1 MKKILLSLAA
11 LALAAT
17 VKAQV
22 WIGGEVGFTTNHTN
36 GSDHTAMELNIAPDI
51 GYSLSGNFS
60 VAIALGY
67 SHTSDVDGS
76 KYGMTGMTLSNVNAF
91 SINPYTCYTFVKA
104 GNFAFFV
111 ISGLKFRIAQAQ
123 GIENNFN
130 QFSVTVI
137 PAVAYSV
144 SDKVTL
150 ASHIGDGLYYNHT
163 WMKDVARSNKFGFN
177 LFHGISFGA
186 YYFL

>member
-36 GSDHTAMELNIAPDI
+36 GSDHSAIELNIAPDI

-60 VAIALGY
+60 VAFALGF
-67 SHTSDVDGS
+67 
-76 KYGMTGMTLSNVNAF
+76 SNVNAF

-111 ISGLKFRIAQAQ
+111 ISGLKFKSLTREA
-123 GIENNFN
+123 G
-130 QFSVTVI
+130 
-137 PAVAYSV
+137 
-144 SDKVTL
+144 
-150 ASHIGDGLYYNHT
+150 
-163 WMKDVARSNKFGFN
+163 
-177 LFHGISFGA
+177 SFPCSTS
-186 YYFL
+186 L

>member
-11 LALAAT
+11 LAFAAT
-17 VKAQV
+17 INAQV

-76 KYGMTGMTLSNVNAF
+76 KYGMPGMTLSNVNAF

-104 GNFAFFV
+104 GNFAFYSLLLSSDCRSPRNSF
-111 ISGLKFRIAQAQ
+111 SFR
-123 GIENNFN
+123 
-130 QFSVTVI
+130 T
-137 PAVAYSV
+137 
-144 SDKVTL
+144 
-150 ASHIGDGLYYNHT
+150 
-163 WMKDVARSNKFGFN
+163 R
-177 LFHGISFGA
+177 SFGKSMS
-186 YYFL
+186 LSTS

>member
-11 LALAAT
+11 LAVAAT
-17 VKAQV
+17 MNAQV

-36 GSDHTAMELNIAPDI
+36 GSGHTALELNIAPDI
-51 GYSLSGNFS
+51 GYSLSG
-60 VAIALGY
+60 
-67 SHTSDVDGS
+67 TSDVDGS
-76 KYGMTGMTLSNVNAF
+76 KYGMPGMTLSNVNAY

-111 ISGLKFRIAQAQ
+111 ISGLKYRIAHAQ
-123 GIENNFN
+123 GIGNNFN

-150 ASHIGDGLYYNHT
+150 ASHLGDGLYYNHT
-163 WMKDVARSNKFGFN
+163 WMKDVARSNGFGFN

-186 YYFL
+186 YYFF

>member
-36 GSDHTAMELNIAPDI
+36 GSDHSAIELNIAPDI

-60 VAIALGY
+60 VAVALSYG
-67 SHTSDVDGS
+67 HTNNGDGS
-76 KYGMTGMTLSNVNAF
+76 KYGMPDMTLSNVNSY
-91 SINPYTCYTFVKA
+91 SIMPYTCYTFAKA

-111 ISGLKFRIAQAQ
+111 ISGLKHSIAHAQ
-123 GIENNFN
+123 GLESNFN
-130 QFSVTVI
+130 KFGVFVI
-137 PAVAYSV
+137 PAIAFSV

-163 WMKDVARSNKFGFN
+163 WMKDVARSNEFGFN

-186 YYFL
+186 YYFF

>member
-36 GSDHTAMELNIAPDI
+36 GSGHTALELNIAPDI

-67 SHTSDVDGS
+67 SHSSDVDGS
-76 KYGMTGMTLSNVNAF
+76 KYGMPGMTLSNVNAF
-91 SINPYTCYTFVKA
+91 SINPYTCYTFV
-104 GNFAFFV
+104 
-111 ISGLKFRIAQAQ
+111 ISR
-123 GIENNFN
+123 
-130 QFSVTVI
+130 FSLL
-137 PAVAYSV
+137 AV
-144 SDKVTL
+144 
-150 ASHIGDGLYYNHT
+150 
-163 WMKDVARSNKFGFN
+163 
-177 LFHGISFGA
+177 
-186 YYFL
+186 

>member
-11 LALAAT
+11 LAVAAT
-17 VKAQV
+17 MNAQV

-36 GSDHTAMELNIAPDI
+36 GSGHTALELNIAPDI

-67 SHTSDVDGS
+67 SHSSDVDGS
-76 KYGMTGMTLSNVNAF
+76 KYGMPGMTLSNVNAF

-111 ISGLKFRIAQAQ
+111 ISGLKYRIAHAQ
-123 GIENNFN
+123 GIENIFN

-150 ASHIGDGLYYNHT
+150 ASHLGDGLYYNHT
-163 WMKDVARSNKFGFN
+163 WMKDVARSNEFGFN

-186 YYFL
+186 YYFF

>member
-11 LALAAT
+11 LAVAAT
-17 VKAQV
+17 MNAQV

-36 GSDHTAMELNIAPDI
+36 GSGHTALELNIAPDI

-67 SHTSDVDGS
+67 SHSSDVDGS
-76 KYGMTGMTLSNVNAF
+76 KYGMPGMTLSNVNAF

-111 ISGLKFRIAQAQ
+111 ISGLKFRIAHAQ

-137 PAVAYSV
+137 PAIAYSV
-144 SDKVTL
+144 SNKVTL
-150 ASHIGDGLYYNHT
+150 ASHLGDGLYFKHT
-163 WMKDVARSNKFGFN
+163 WMKDVVRSNDFGFN

-186 YYFL
+186 YYFF

>member
-1 MKKILLSLAA
+1 MKKILLSLAV
-11 LALAAT
+11 LAFAAT
-17 VKAQV
+17 MNAQV

-36 GSDHTAMELNIAPDI
+36 GSGHTALELNIAPDI
-51 GYSLSGNFS
+51 GYTLSDNCS

-76 KYGMTGMTLSNVNAF
+76 KYGMTGMTLSNVNAYT
-91 SINPYTCYTFVKA
+91 IKPYTCYTFVKA

-111 ISGLKFRIAQAQ
+111 ISGLKYIVTHAQ
-123 GIENNFN
+123 GIEKNFN
-130 QFSVTVI
+130 QFGVYVI
-137 PAVAYSV
+137 PAIAYSV

-163 WMKDVARSNKFGFN
+163 WMKDVARSNEFGFN

-186 YYFL
+186 YYFF

>member
-36 GSDHTAMELNIAPDI
+36 GSDHSAIELNIAPDI
-51 GYSLSGNFS
+51 GYTLSDNCS
-60 VAIALGY
+60 VAFALGY
-67 SHTSDVDGS
+67 SHTSNVDGS

-111 ISGLKFRIAQAQ
+111 ISGLKFRIAHAQ

>member
-11 LALAAT
+11 LAFAAT
-17 VKAQV
+17 MNAQV
-22 WIGGEVGFTTNHTN
+22 WIGGEVGFNMNHTN

-67 SHTSDVDGS
+67 SHSSDVDGS
-76 KYGMTGMTLSNVNAF
+76 KYGMPGMTLSNVNAY

-111 ISGLKFRIAQAQ
+111 IGSLKYIIAHAQ

-150 ASHIGDGLYYNHT
+150 ASHLGDGLYFKHT
-163 WMKDVARSNKFGFN
+163 WMKDVVRSNDFGFN

-186 YYFL
+186 YYFF